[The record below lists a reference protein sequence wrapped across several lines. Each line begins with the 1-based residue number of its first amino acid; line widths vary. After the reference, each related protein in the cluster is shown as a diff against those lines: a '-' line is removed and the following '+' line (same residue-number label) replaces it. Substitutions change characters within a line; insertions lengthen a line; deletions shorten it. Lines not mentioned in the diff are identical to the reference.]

1 MSKHLLHAH
10 GIETK
15 TEREEVK
22 QRKLTDI
29 FLSVNGKKKPL
40 TQSTDQKKDE
50 RFILGRRITLW
61 LCKDL
66 LPFRAVENKGFKD
79 LWTSLNFDV
88 DLPSRQT
95 VSVSALDD
103 MYRVMKKELVIRL
116 KNSGGMCNCND
127 ILACNFQYHA

>member
-1 MSKHLLHAH
+1 MHEH
-10 GIETK
+10 GIQVN

-29 FLSVNGKKKPL
+29 FMSANGKKS
-40 TQSTDQKKDE
+40 TINQSSGQKNDE
-50 RFILGRRITLW
+50 RFILGRRVTLW

-66 LPFRAVENKGFKD
+66 LPFKSIENRGFRD
-79 LWTSLNFDV
+79 LWKSLNLDI

-103 MYRVMKKELVIRL
+103 MYSCMKKELIALL
-116 KNSGGMCNCND
+116 KNSAGVCINIECV
-127 ILACNFQYHA
+127 F